1 MSKYDSK
8 RQDNIEL
15 LLKEDIFL
23 TFKIPT
29 MNWGSLFVNQDVDMY
44 YEVSMQI
51 FIGDNRPLSNKTM
64 IPLIRDRDSP
74 VPEGGLSWVFMQIPM
89 QALLTRDLALVIEVH
104 KVTNKYGDVEPMRCF
119 DFTKS
124 SSPIKTLEGWSVINL
139 SASYLLSNLM
149 GG

>member
-1 MSKYDSK
+1 
-8 RQDNIEL
+8 
-15 LLKEDIFL
+15 
-23 TFKIPT
+23 
-29 MNWGSLFVNQDVDMY
+29 
-44 YEVSMQI
+44 
-51 FIGDNRPLSNKTM
+51 M